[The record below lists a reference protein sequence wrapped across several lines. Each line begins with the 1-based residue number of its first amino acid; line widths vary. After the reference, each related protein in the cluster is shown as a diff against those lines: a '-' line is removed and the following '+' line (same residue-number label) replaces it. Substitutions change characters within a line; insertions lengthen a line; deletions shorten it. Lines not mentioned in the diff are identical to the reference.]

1 MEEEHEDH
9 GHSIAAWTL
18 VTIVLVGCIICAIA
32 VVIPSVVVGIIGA
45 IVVVLGAVAGKVL
58 SMAGYGSKGH
68 LTHDETLIADAP
80 QESGAKTVGKS

>member
-9 GHSIAAWTL
+9 GHSVAAWTL
-18 VTIVLVGCIICAIA
+18 VSIVLVGCVVVSVA
-32 VVIPSVVVGIIGA
+32 VVIASVILGIIGVVV
-45 IVVVLGAVAGKVL
+45 IVVGVIAGKVL

-68 LTHDETLIADAP
+68 PTHHETFLADAP

>member
-18 VTIVLVGCIICAIA
+18 VCIVLVGCIVVSVA
-32 VVIPSVVVGIIGA
+32 VVIASVVVGIIGA
-45 IVVVLGAVAGKVL
+45 VVIIIGVIAGKVL

-68 LTHDETLIADAP
+68 LTQDESLIADAP
-80 QESGAKTVGKS
+80 QESGAKTLGQS